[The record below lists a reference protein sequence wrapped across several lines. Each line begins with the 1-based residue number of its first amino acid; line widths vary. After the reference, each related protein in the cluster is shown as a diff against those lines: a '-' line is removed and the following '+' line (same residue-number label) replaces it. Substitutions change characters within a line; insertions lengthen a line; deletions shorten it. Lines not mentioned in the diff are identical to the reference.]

1 MSRWKSLPLVCGALA
16 TCLAGVAAADDATPV
31 QPAAFRVVGST
42 VEVGDVIAGRI
53 GVATFEFRN
62 DADTDVRI
70 LRAAPS

>member
-1 MSRWKSLPLVCGALA
+1 MSLPVVCGALA
-16 TCLAGVAAADDATPV
+16 TCLAGVAVADDASTA
-31 QPAAFRVVGST
+31 QPEAFRVVSSS
-42 VEVGDVIAGRI
+42 VEVGDVISGRV